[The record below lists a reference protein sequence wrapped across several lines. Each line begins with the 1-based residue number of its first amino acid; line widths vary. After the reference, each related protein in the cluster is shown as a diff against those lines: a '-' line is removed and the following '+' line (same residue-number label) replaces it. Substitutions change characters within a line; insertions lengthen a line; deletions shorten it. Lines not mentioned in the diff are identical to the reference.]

1 MKNRRFLVFL
11 CLSVSLLQ
19 AQQTVLSKFTQQRTH
34 SNGDAFTLEGMK
46 DASGQIVIPADYEY
60 IWNFGDDS
68 LTLARKL
75 SISEN
80 ESSAPITYQI
90 ISNKGFL
97 YFEFP
102 PFYIPEPAHENLL
115 RTYNDRI
122 GSYGFLNAIGEVQIK
137 FKYQEARD
145 FRENVAAVLDPQSF
159 LFGYINNKGRYVIK
173 PQFDEAFSFSEGQA
187 VVKKTGTYFYL
198 LKDGNLLPIKEP
210 YSQVFDLQDGYS
222 IVTTI
227 SNDSTYYGFIDK
239 FGKEIL
245 KPNYAFL
252 DNFESGTAVFL
263 KNNLA
268 GMINNKGEVIIDP
281 VYDELYRFDQSN
293 YLFEKNGLKGL
304 LSIDG
309 KTKIQAGYSEI
320 DLFFE
325 GIAAVNKSGKW
336 GFIDI
341 QGNEIIPCQF
351 SEYRGGF
358 MNGQISV
365 RLPDQWKIIHSEDTL
380 NLPSYDEVT
389 PFYRNT
395 AAFRK
400 GNLWGF
406 LNTKGEESIEP
417 KFDELVF
424 NKGGVAFGKV
434 AKSDGTF
441 IWSFIDTYGRE
452 IQVEKYAEIV
462 KFTEGLA
469 AVKTQDGWGFINIV
483 GTEIVRPQYDFVRNY
498 SSGLAAVNKNGE
510 WGFLNKDGVEE
521 IPVFEKM
528 PIFDDEIPKTF
539 IDSLKNIRESFPLYL
554 MEVIS
559 DFDNSNVCVE
569 DRTRDN
575 INSEPFMMNKKGK
588 ILETNGCIPFL
599 HNADAF
605 VPEFEK
611 NMVYQ
616 LINIQSNWLL
626 IDKEGN
632 VLKN

>member
-1 MKNRRFLVFL
+1 MKIKRFLVFL
-11 CLSVSLLQ
+11 CLSGSLLQ
-19 AQQTVLSKFTQQRTH
+19 AQQTILNKFTQQRTH

-46 DASGQIVIPADYEY
+46 DSSGQIVIPADYDY
-60 IWNFGDDS
+60 IWNFGEDT

-75 SISEN
+75 SITESES
-80 ESSAPITYQI
+80 EPSVTYQI

-97 YFEFP
+97 YYEFP
-102 PFYIPEPAHENLL
+102 PFYLPEPAHDNLL

-122 GSYGFLNAIGEVQIK
+122 GSYGFLNVMGQVDIK
-137 FKYQEARD
+137 FKYPEARD
-145 FRENVAAVLDPQSF
+145 FKENLAAVLDPQAF
-159 LFGYINNKGRYVIK
+159 LYGYINNKGKYVIK
-173 PQFDEAFSFSEGQA
+173 PRFDEAYSFSEGQA
-187 VVKKTGTYFYL
+187 VVKKDGLYFYL
-198 LKDGNLLPIKEP
+198 LKDGNLLPIKER
-210 YSQVFDLQDGYS
+210 YAQVFDLQEGYS

-227 SNDSTYYGFIDK
+227 RNDSTFYGFIDK
-239 FGKEIL
+239 FGNEIL
-245 KPNYAFL
+245 KPSLAFI

-281 VYDELYRFDQSN
+281 NYDELYRFDQAN

-309 KTKIQAGYSEI
+309 KTRIPARYSAI

-341 QGNEIIPCQF
+341 QGDEIIPCQF
-351 SEYRGGF
+351 SDYRSGF
-358 MNGQISV
+358 KNGQISV
-365 RLPDQWKIIHSEDTL
+365 RLPDQWNIVHSEDTL
-380 NLPSYDEVT
+380 NLPNYDEVL

-395 AAFRK
+395 AAYRK

-417 KFDELVF
+417 KFEELVF

-441 IWSFIDTYGRE
+441 IWSFIDSYGRE
-452 IQVEKYAEIV
+452 IQVEKYTEIV

-469 AVKTQDGWGFINIV
+469 AVKTLEGWGFINLA
-483 GTEIVRPQYDFVRNY
+483 GTEIVRPEYDFVRNY

-510 WGFLNKDGVEE
+510 WGFLNKVGVEE

-528 PIFDDEIPKTF
+528 PVFEDEIPKTF
-539 IDSLKNIRESFPLYL
+539 IDSLHNIRESFPLYM
-554 MEVIS
+554 MEVLS

-569 DRTRDN
+569 DRTQDN
-575 INSEPFMMNKKGK
+575 SNSEPFVMNKKGK
-588 ILETNGCIPFL
+588 ILETSGCVPFS

-611 NMVYQ
+611 NMDYQ
-616 LINIQSNWLL
+616 LINIPSNWLL